1 VTDELSD
8 DKFRLILSGITK
20 AYPSC
25 LANDSVDIRILPG
38 KIYALLGE
46 NGAGKSTLMK
56 IIYGVAKPDAGKI
69 IWEGNEIEISAP
81 VHARK
86 LGIGMVFQHFSLFE
100 TLSVLEN
107 IALCMEKDDARD
119 MDALARKISEV
130 SQKYG
135 MALEPHR
142 PVHTLSTGERQRV
155 EIVRCLI
162 QDIKLLILDEP
173 TSVLTPQEVDTLFT
187 TLRQLASEGA
197 SILFISHKLKEVQ
210 SLCDFASVLRAGRVT
225 GKCNP
230 KEVTTE
236 HMARLMVGD
245 ETPVTADYVKATG
258 GDDFLSI
265 KNLSL
270 PSDDPFG
277 ISLKD
282 ISFAVKSG
290 EILGV
295 AGVAGNGQSELLAAI
310 SGERLCEDKTAIS
323 FPGADIGRAM
333 PDERRRL
340 GLAVVPEDRLGQGA
354 VPDMSLWE
362 NGLLTGFM
370 QGLVKNGMLQPK
382 AIESFANEIIDQ
394 YKVKC
399 GGPTAVAKS
408 LSGGNLQKFI
418 IGREI
423 LQNPVCLVAAHPTWG
438 VDIGAAIAI
447 HKALIALRDA
457 GAAILVVSEDIDEL
471 FTLSDRMCAL
481 FDGQLSPDKP
491 TLDTTIEEVGQ
502 WMAGVFD
509 SQSAPDSPG
518 VGSNAA

>member
-1 VTDELSD
+1 
-8 DKFRLILSGITK
+8 
-20 AYPSC
+20 
-25 LANDSVDIRILPG
+25 
-38 KIYALLGE
+38 
-46 NGAGKSTLMK
+46 
-56 IIYGVAKPDAGKI
+56 
-69 IWEGNEIEISAP
+69 
-81 VHARK
+81 
-86 LGIGMVFQHFSLFE
+86 
-100 TLSVLEN
+100 
-107 IALCMEKDDARD
+107 
-119 MDALARKISEV
+119 
-130 SQKYG
+130 
-135 MALEPHR
+135 
-142 PVHTLSTGERQRV
+142 LSTGERQRV

-173 TSVLTPQEVDTLFT
+173 TSVLTPQEVDTLFN
-187 TLRQLASEGA
+187 TLRQLAAEGT

-245 ETPVTADYVKATG
+245 ETPVSHEYVKATG
-258 GDDFLSI
+258 GDDFLTI

-270 PSDDPFG
+270 ASDEPFG
-277 ISLKD
+277 INLKD
-282 ISFAVKSG
+282 INFAVKSG

-295 AGVAGNGQSELLAAI
+295 AGVAGNGQSELLAAL
-310 SGERLCEDKTAIS
+310 SGERLCKDAGAIS
-323 FPGADIGRAM
+323 FPGADIGGAM
-333 PDERRRL
+333 PDQRRAL

-362 NGLLTGFM
+362 NALLTGYLG
-370 QGLVKNGMLQPK
+370 GLVKNGLLQPK
-382 AIESFANEIIDQ
+382 AIDVFTHKIIDE

-399 GGPTAVAKS
+399 GGPNAVAKS

-423 LQNPVCLVAAHPTWG
+423 LQQPVCLVAAHPTWG

-457 GAAILVVSEDIDEL
+457 GAAILVISEDIDEL
-471 FTLSDRMCAL
+471 FAISDRMCAL
-481 FDGQLSPDKP
+481 FDGQLSPNKP
-491 TLDTTIEEVGQ
+491 TVDTTIEEVGQ

-509 SQSAPDSPG
+509 AQ
-518 VGSNAA
+518 SNAA

>member
-1 VTDELSD
+1 VTDNASNEE
-8 DKFRLILSGITK
+8 FRLILTGITK
-20 AYPSC
+20 QYPSC
-25 LANDSVDIRILPG
+25 LANDAVDIRIMPG

-56 IIYGVAKPDAGKI
+56 IIYGVVKPDAGKI
-69 IWEGNEIEISAP
+69 IWEGQEIEITAP

-107 IALCMEKDDARD
+107 IALCMEKEDSRD
-119 MDALARKISEV
+119 MDALAKRISEV
-130 SQKYG
+130 SEKYG

-162 QDIKLLILDEP
+162 LDIKLLILDEP
-173 TSVLTPQEVDTLFT
+173 TSVLTPQEVDTLFS
-187 TLRQLASEGA
+187 TLRQLAAEGT

-210 SLCDFASVLRAGRVT
+210 SLCDFASVLRMGRVT

-236 HMARLMVGD
+236 HMAKLMVGD
-245 ETPVTADYVKATG
+245 ETPVSTEYVKATG
-258 GDDFLSI
+258 GEDFLSV
-265 KNLSL
+265 KNLTL
-270 PSDDPFG
+270 PSDEPFG
-277 ISLKD
+277 INLKN

-310 SGERLCEDKTAIS
+310 SGERLCERPESIC
-323 FPGADIGRAM
+323 FPGEDLGRAM

-370 QGLVKNGMLQPK
+370 QGLVKNGVLQPK
-382 AIESFANEIIDQ
+382 AIEAFANQIIDE

-399 GGPTAVAKS
+399 GGPNAVAKS

-423 LQNPVCLVAAHPTWG
+423 LQNPVCLVAAHPTCG

-447 HKALIALRDA
+447 HKALITLRDA

-471 FTLSDRMCAL
+471 FILSDRMCAL
-481 FDGQLSPDKP
+481 FDGQLSPNKP
-491 TLDTTIEEVGQ
+491 TADTTIEEVGQ

-509 SQSAPDSPG
+509 SQST
-518 VGSNAA
+518 AA

>member
-1 VTDELSD
+1 VTDAIPD
-8 DKFRLILSGITK
+8 DECRLILEGITK
-20 AYPSC
+20 QYPSC

-56 IIYGVAKPDAGKI
+56 VIYGVVKPDAGRI
-69 IWEGNEIEISAP
+69 IWEGKETEITAP

-107 IALCMEKDDARD
+107 IALGMEKEDSRD
-119 MDALARKISEV
+119 MDALAERITQV
-130 SQKYG
+130 SAKYG

-173 TSVLTPQEVDTLFT
+173 TSVLTPQEVDTLFN
-187 TLRQLASEGA
+187 TLRQLAAEGT

-225 GKCNP
+225 GACNP

-245 ETPVTADYVKATG
+245 ETPVSHDYVKATG
-258 GDDFLSI
+258 GDDFLTI
-265 KNLSL
+265 RNLSL
-270 PSDDPFG
+270 ASDDPFG
-277 ISLKD
+277 ISLKN
-282 ISFAVKSG
+282 ISFTVKAG

-310 SGERLCEDKTAIS
+310 SGERLCTSAEAIS
-323 FPGADIGRAM
+323 FPSASLGCAM
-333 PDERRRL
+333 PDERRRQ

-362 NGLLTGFM
+362 NGLLTGFL
-370 QGLVKNGMLQPK
+370 QGLVKKGLLQPR
-382 AIESFANEIIDQ
+382 AIANFADEIIDQ
-394 YKVKC
+394 YNVKC
-399 GGPTAVAKS
+399 GGPNAVAKS

-423 LQNPVCLVAAHPTWG
+423 LQQPACLVAAHPTWG
-438 VDIGAAIAI
+438 VDIGAAISI

-471 FTLSDRMCAL
+471 FTISDRMCAL
-481 FDGQLSPDKP
+481 FDGQISPNKP
-491 TLDTTIEEVGQ
+491 TSDTSIEEVGQ

-509 SQSAPDSPG
+509 SNASPQTT
-518 VGSNAA
+518 AA